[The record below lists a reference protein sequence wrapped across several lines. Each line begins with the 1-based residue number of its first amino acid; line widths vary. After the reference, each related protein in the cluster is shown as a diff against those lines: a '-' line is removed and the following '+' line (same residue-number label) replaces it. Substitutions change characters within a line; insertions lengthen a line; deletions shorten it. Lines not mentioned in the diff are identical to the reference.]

1 MRNTLKTWQLVGAC
15 SLALGLV
22 GWGLAHGDDPAS
34 AKTPYNTEGSTLPFT
49 LPEDAV
55 KGMTLPPGFRAQVFA
70 AEPEVQQPIGIA
82 FDSRGRLWVAENYTY
97 AEAAINV
104 DLALN
109 DRIIVLED
117 QDHDGKSDKRTVF
130 WDQGKCI
137 TSVEVG
143 FDGVWV
149 LDLPRLLF
157 IPDRNHDDVPDGPPE
172 VILDGFET
180 GSLRHNFAN
189 GLRWGP
195 DGWLYGRHG
204 ILATSR
210 IGIPTATPQERVA
223 INCGVWRFHPTRK
236 TVEAVGHG
244 TTNQWGM
251 DWDENGELF
260 VINTVIGHL
269 WHAVPG
275 IHWQRMFGEDL
286 RQNLYELVPQTADHF
301 HWDTREVW
309 SDIRKIGVSPTTDA
323 AGGGHAHSGFMIYQ
337 GHSWPE
343 EYRNSAFTV
352 NLHGHRINRDTIER
366 QGATF
371 VAHHA
376 PDFIKIAD
384 PWFRGLDLLQHPDGS
399 VYIADWTDVGECHEN
414 DGVHRTSGRIYRI
427 SSSTPNETQPL
438 DKASL
443 TELISILVGS
453 NEPESRMAR
462 RQLQQTA
469 NPDAAEL
476 ATVQSKLRDLAE
488 ASDSPR
494 IRLRALWGLNSLGVI
509 DESWLIARLGDQ
521 SENVRAWAVR
531 LLSDHQQ
538 VSPAATAA
546 FKQHATK
553 ETSGLV
559 LTYLASALQKIS
571 NAGDCLDLAAAIS
584 QHREFA
590 NDRVLPLMV
599 WYGLEP
605 VVVSDPAAA
614 LKLASET
621 SFPKLRQ
628 FVARRLSSA
637 QSVRSRSL
645 DELSSMLLKADSQ
658 ARKDIL
664 TGISRGFEG
673 VRKVAAPHGWD
684 VTAKALANDPSEDVQ
699 RIAKELSVIF
709 GDGHAIDQIKAL
721 AADDKASIEARQQAI
736 HTLVEAREESVAP
749 LLLNLLNHRELGVA
763 AVRGLAAVHHPD
775 TGKIL
780 VERFSALYPPT
791 KFEAANTLASR
802 AEFALLMVQGVADK
816 KVDRQYISPFLLRQ
830 MQTLGNETLSKQ
842 VNELWPELKQL
853 SADKTKKIEAWKTKL
868 TPERL
873 AAANASRGRVL
884 FEASCAKCHRLFGSP
899 MGIGPDLTGAQRSNL
914 HYVLENTIDPSA
926 TLGEAFKMTIAV
938 LDDGRVI
945 NGIVGAKNDS
955 TTTFNTPTGPVVIEN
970 DQIEETRISNLSIMP
985 EGQLDLLKED
995 QVADLVKYLQS
1006 PEQVPLP

>member
-1 MRNTLKTWQLVGAC
+1 MLHTLKTWRMVGAC
-15 SLALGLV
+15 LMALGLA
-22 GWGLAHGDDPAS
+22 GWGIVHGDDPAA
-34 AKTPYNTEGSTLPFT
+34 AKVPYNTEGSTLPFT
-49 LPEDAV
+49 LPEDAI
-55 KGMTLPPGFRAQVFA
+55 KGMTLPPGFKAQVFA

-97 AEAAINV
+97 AEASINV

-210 IGIPTATPQERVA
+210 IGVPTATPQERVA
-223 INCGVWRFHPTRK
+223 INVGIWRYHPTRK
-236 TVEAVGHG
+236 VVEAYAHG
-244 TTNQWGM
+244 TTNPWGM
-251 DWDENGELF
+251 DWDEHGELF

-286 RQNLYELVPQTADHF
+286 RQNLYELVPQSADHF

-323 AGGGHAHSGFMIYQ
+323 AGGGHAHCGLMIYQ
-337 GHSWPE
+337 GESWPK

-366 QGATF
+366 HGATY

-376 PDFIKIAD
+376 PDFIKVAD

-414 DGVHRTSGRIYRI
+414 DGVHRTSGRIYRVAYGN
-427 SSSTPNETQPL
+427 PNITV
-438 DKASL
+438 DFNKKTMVSL
-443 TELISILVGS
+443 VTTLVGS
-453 NEPESRMAR
+453 NEVESRFSR
-462 RQLQQTA
+462 RLLQEMRESES
-469 NPDAAEL
+469 AAE
-476 ATVQSKLRDLAE
+476 VQKMLEDLAVT
-488 ASDSPR
+488 SPEER
-494 IRLRALWGLNSLGVI
+494 VRLRAIWGLNSLGKMN
-509 DESWLIARLGDQ
+509 DDWLVGRFEDPSEHVRTWVARI
-521 SENVRAWAVR
+521 
-531 LLSDHQQ
+531 LSDGPQ
-538 VSPAATAA
+538 VNPRLVQSLRNQAD
-546 FKQHATK
+546 K
-553 ETSGLV
+553 EWSGLV
-559 LTYLASALQKIS
+559 LVQIASALQKIS
-571 NAGDCLDLAAAIS
+571 NTGERWMLAEVICQKES
-584 QHREFA
+584 LS
-590 NDRVLPLMV
+590 NDPVLPLMV

-605 VVVSDPAAA
+605 IVLGEANMMTVVARTS
-614 LKLASET
+614 KL
-621 SFPKLRQ
+621 PKVRQ
-628 FVARRLSSA
+628 FIARRLVSAPAVRA
-637 QSVRSRSL
+637 QSL
-645 DELSSMLLKADSQ
+645 DKFVSMLFTVDSSS
-658 ARKDIL
+658 RNDLL
-664 TGISRGFEG
+664 TGIAKGLEG
-673 VRKVAAPHGWD
+673 VRKVAAPKGWEK
-684 VTAKALANDPSEDVQ
+684 TAKALANDPNADVR
-699 RIAKELSVIF
+699 RIAKELSVVF

-721 AADDKASIEARQQAI
+721 AADDKASVEARQQAI

-780 VERFSALYPPT
+780 VERFNALYPPT

-830 MQTLGNETLSKQ
+830 MQTLGNEELSGK
-842 VNELWPELKQL
+842 VNEIWPELKQL
-853 SADKTKKIEAWKTKL
+853 SADKTKKVEAWKAKL

-873 AAANASRGRVL
+873 ATANASRGRIL

-914 HYVLENTIDPSA
+914 HYVLENIIDPSA
-926 TLGEAFKMTIAV
+926 TLGEAYKMTIAV

-945 NGIVGAKNDS
+945 NGIVGARGDS

-985 EGQLDLLKED
+985 EGQLDLLQED

-1006 PEQVPLP
+1006 PEQIPLP